1 MLRTYITVR
10 AVFWILQGIVLLIM
24 LAGAFVAHGQV
35 VTGDLLDVRHGQIVR
50 DAVNRPA
57 AVLDVL
63 NALSARPSQP
73 SATVVKFD
81 EGGRISEYDARW
93 RVIAAA
99 GGPVEVRGIC
109 QSACTMV
116 VIHIPRPRLCFG
128 EFSSLGFHQARY
140 DDGSLAP
147 TSTKWMI
154 DKYPADIQAWIAAK
168 GGLEA
173 MPQGNR
179 YWTLPAAKLWE
190 MGYRKCD

>member
-73 SATVVKFD
+73 SATLYHGRHPHPAPAVVLR
-81 EGGRISEYDARW
+81 RILVARLS
-93 RVIAAA
+93 
-99 GGPVEVRGIC
+99 P
-109 QSACTMV
+109 S
-116 VIHIPRPRLCFG
+116 PL
-128 EFSSLGFHQARY
+128 
-140 DDGSLAP
+140 
-147 TSTKWMI
+147 
-154 DKYPADIQAWIAAK
+154 
-168 GGLEA
+168 
-173 MPQGNR
+173 
-179 YWTLPAAKLWE
+179 
-190 MGYRKCD
+190 